1 MRIIINIMYLTTN
14 SIYCNKG
21 GMKVSEIYDVT
32 IVGGGPAGL
41 YSAFYSGLR
50 AMKTKIIESQAQ
62 LGGKVHIYP
71 EKMIWDVGGLRPM
84 RGEEFVRDLIAQG
97 LTFEP
102 TLCLN
107 TKVEYITKENGLF
120 TLLADNGEKHFS
132 KTIIMANGGGII
144 SPQKLEVEGATKYE
158 LTNLHYTVQRID
170 RFKGKHVLISGGGN
184 AAIDWAAELLHVAE
198 SVTVIYRK
206 DELTA
211 HEAQIKKL
219 QENHVEIV
227 LNATIVSLVANKENH
242 AIDQV
247 IVDINGDNR
256 AISVDEVLINHGYNR
271 EASLEFEESI
281 QPEMKDDYYYI
292 GTPKGVISTEGIF
305 AAGDIISYEGKVN
318 LLVGAF
324 QDAVNAVNSAK
335 VYIEPSAYG
344 TAMVSSHNEAFTERS
359 ELLLKEELGI

>member
-1 MRIIINIMYLTTN
+1 MPD
-14 SIYCNKG
+14 
-21 GMKVSEIYDVT
+21 IYDVT

-50 AMKTKIIESQAQ
+50 TMKTKIIESQTM
-62 LGGKVHIYP
+62 LGGKVNIYP

-84 RGEEFVRDLIAQG
+84 RGEEFVKDLISQG

-102 TLCLN
+102 TVCLN

-120 TLLADNGEKHFS
+120 TLITDNGEKHIS

-144 SPQKLEVEGATKYE
+144 SPQKLDIEGASKYE
-158 LTNLHYTVQRID
+158 LTNLHYTVQRIE
-170 RFKGKHVLISGGGN
+170 RFKDKHVLISGGGN

-211 HEAQIKKL
+211 HEAQIKIL
-219 QENHVEIV
+219 RENHVEII
-227 LNATIVSLVANKENH
+227 LNATINSLVANKENH
-242 AIDQV
+242 TIDQV
-247 IVDINGDNR
+247 IVEINGDNR
-256 AISVDEVLINHGYNR
+256 AIAVDEVLINHGYNR
-271 EASLEFEESI
+271 EASLEFKEGL

-292 GTPKGVISTEGIF
+292 GTPKGVLSTEGIF

-324 QDAVNAVNSAK
+324 QDALNAVNSAK
-335 VYIEPSAYG
+335 VFIEPTAYD
-344 TAMVSSHNEAFTERS
+344 TAMVSSHNEVFKERN